1 MTDYSGFR
9 KAPDTIEWMRAAPA
23 QYFVKQL
30 EVKVE
35 EAHKN
40 MLAVCLKSSDPKVTA
55 AATLWHEL
63 ATLTVFL
70 RNARKEQVDE

>member
-9 KAPDTIEWMRAAPA
+9 KSVDVIDWMRSTPA
-23 QYFVKQL
+23 QYFTKQL
-30 EVKVE
+30 EAKAE

-40 MLAVCLKSSDPKVTA
+40 LLATCLKSSDPKVTA

-63 ATLTVFL
+63 ATLAAHFK
-70 RNARKEQVDE
+70 NARKDRVDE